1 MMKRESAFGIFLLV
15 ATMLSQSASANEY
28 VIVPNAEQVASTQ
41 RDPSAQDLMQTLF
54 SGYWFGATSRRD
66 AVHYEVLDKRISWGK
81 QGRAYLHVRFVS
93 PDDHDPVK
101 ISKELCKG
109 QTVPIEWQLV
119 FLWDIKDNTWRNTH
133 ENGATGSNPCFASPL
148 WTPREVELILSPPIP
163 PAPPGIGL
171 QDITTPPPGSSD
183 REEILDTL
191 RPAFE
196 ELVGPPVIFLVRKMK
211 VAAGFA
217 FLTVH
222 GQRPN
227 GEEFES
233 EHCEYDLESTTTD
246 AWVRK
251 VNGKWELAWLGPFCP
266 TDVHDTG
273 RIGYLIGA
281 PPALADRQDWSEDF
295 DLTNP
300 IHPIEEPQYF
310 KLWP

>member
-1 MMKRESAFGIFLLV
+1 M
-15 ATMLSQSASANEY
+15 
-28 VIVPNAEQVASTQ
+28 
-41 RDPSAQDLMQTLF
+41 
-54 SGYWFGATSRRD
+54 
-66 AVHYEVLDKRISWGK
+66 
-81 QGRAYLHVRFVS
+81 
-93 PDDHDPVK
+93 
-101 ISKELCKG
+101 
-109 QTVPIEWQLV
+109 
-119 FLWDIKDNTWRNTH
+119 
-133 ENGATGSNPCFASPL
+133 
-148 WTPREVELILSPPIP
+148 
-163 PAPPGIGL
+163 
-171 QDITTPPPGSSD
+171 
-183 REEILDTL
+183 
-191 RPAFE
+191 
-196 ELVGPPVIFLVRKMK
+196 IFLVRKMK

-251 VNGKWELAWLGPFCP
+251 VNGKCELAWLGPFCP

-310 KLWP
+310 KLWPCSTRYQPLRLRWSWFLRL